1 MLRPASS
8 LPQSRGRPQSAPVAS
23 DPSTTIHH
31 RVRFQPPPLPT
42 SSKKPNKYLTFPHK
56 DSPQFDPLKVSV
68 QDLTTAL
75 VREFLVAKGYR
86 KTLEV
91 FGQEEPLV
99 ISSILKLLK
108 TGL

>member
-8 LPQSRGRPQSAPVAS
+8 SHKRGRPQSAPVIATDHS
-23 DPSTTIHH
+23 SSPTH

-42 SSKKPNKYLTFPHK
+42 SSKKPNKYLTFPAK
-56 DSPQFDPLKVSV
+56 DTPNYDPLKVSV

-99 ISSILKLLK
+99 NKLLEG
-108 TGL
+108 TDSFLP